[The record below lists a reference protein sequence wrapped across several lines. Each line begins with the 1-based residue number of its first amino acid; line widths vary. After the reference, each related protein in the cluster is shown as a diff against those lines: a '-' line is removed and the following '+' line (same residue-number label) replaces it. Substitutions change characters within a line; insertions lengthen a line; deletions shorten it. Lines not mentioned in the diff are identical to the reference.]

1 MGQPP
6 YCYVLVAVLTIMG
19 VISTV
24 HAELTPPYFNLAE
37 GRKITATATCGV
49 DTDGPELFCKL
60 VGANTENDSNDF
72 VSLLRGQV
80 SLIVQFLVNDRRL
93 WEENCPESGKSYQ
106 HCAPEMTSEFNG
118 DKNTSLEA
126 LLLHGV

>member
-6 YCYVLVAVLTIMG
+6 YCYVLVAVLTIVG

-60 VGANTENDSNDF
+60 VGANTENEYNDYY
-72 VSLLRGQV
+72 SLLRGQV
-80 SLIVQFLVNDRRL
+80 SRFSLSFQS
-93 WEENCPESGKSYQ
+93 NCPASGKKLSPTRPQ
-106 HCAPEMTSEFNG
+106 NASRVQTTTAEKAIRRTHSAGWKVRS
-118 DKNTSLEA
+118 
-126 LLLHGV
+126 H